1 MSILKM
7 DTRCAIK
14 RMLTGTLAYSRKK
27 KSFGLLGLT
36 KKKKKSVSFFVVV
49 VIIIIIALYLS
60 VNVFSMK
67 G

>member
-27 KSFGLLGLT
+27 KSFGFLGLT
-36 KKKKKSVSFFVVV
+36 KKKKSVSFFVVV
-49 VIIIIIALYLS
+49 VIIIIIIALYLS

>member
-1 MSILKM
+1 M

-27 KSFGLLGLT
+27 KRFGLLGLT
-36 KKKKKSVSFFVVV
+36 KKKKSVSFFVVV
-49 VIIIIIALYLS
+49 IIIIIIIIIIIALYLS

>member
-1 MSILKM
+1 M

-36 KKKKKSVSFFVVV
+36 KKKKSVSFFVVV

>member
-1 MSILKM
+1 M

-27 KSFGLLGLT
+27 KRFGLLGLT
-36 KKKKKSVSFFVVV
+36 KKKKSVSFFVVV
-49 VIIIIIALYLS
+49 IIIIIIIIIALYLS

>member
-1 MSILKM
+1 M

-36 KKKKKSVSFFVVV
+36 KKKKSVSFFVVV
-49 VIIIIIALYLS
+49 IIIIIIIALYLS

>member
-1 MSILKM
+1 MCHKTHAYWDISILKE
-7 DTRCAIK
+7 
-14 RMLTGTLAYSRKK
+14 KK
-27 KSFGLLGLT
+27 KLWLARFNK

-49 VIIIIIALYLS
+49 IIIIIIALYLS

>member
-1 MSILKM
+1 MCHKTHAYWDISILK
-7 DTRCAIK
+7 
-14 RMLTGTLAYSRKK
+14 KK

-36 KKKKKSVSFFVVV
+36 KKKKSVSFFVVV

>member
-1 MSILKM
+1 M

-27 KSFGLLGLT
+27 KLWLARFN

-49 VIIIIIALYLS
+49 IIIIIIALYLS

>member
-36 KKKKKSVSFFVVV
+36 KKKKSVSFFVVV

>member
-1 MSILKM
+1 M

-27 KSFGLLGLT
+27 KLWLARFN
-36 KKKKKSVSFFVVV
+36 KKKKSVSFFVVV
-49 VIIIIIALYLS
+49 IIIIIIIIIALYLS

>member
-36 KKKKKSVSFFVVV
+36 KKKKKSMSFFVVV
-49 VIIIIIALYLS
+49 IIIIIIALYLS